1 MKRMEDQGMW
11 STVWYYTVL
20 SVESAL
26 GVFGL
31 RIIEEPRYAV
41 IERLPAAVEVRQ
53 YDARLAASVTVEK
66 GGDAGRNEAFRL
78 LFGYIA
84 GANASAARV
93 AMTAPVKVQE
103 PTRIAMTA
111 PVQVNET
118 AGETRMLFFLP
129 ASVSA
134 ETAPV
139 PTDPRVKIVV
149 QPPETVAVLRFSG
162 TSRAVGEKRNAL
174 AETLAGTA
182 WKPQGEPYFMGYD
195 PPFTIPFLR
204 RNEVAVPVVKA
215 M

>member
-1 MKRMEDQGMW
+1 MW
-11 STVWYYTVL
+11 STIWYYTVL

-41 IERLPAAVEVRQ
+41 IATLPAAVEVRQ
-53 YDARLAASVTVEK
+53 YDARPAAAVTVEK
-66 GGDAGRNEAFRL
+66 GGDAGRGEAFRL
-78 LFGYIA
+78 LFAYIA
-84 GANASAARV
+84 GANTSGSRL

-103 PTRIAMTA
+103 PTRLAMTA

-129 ASVSA
+129 GAVSA
-134 ETAPV
+134 DAAPV
-139 PTDPRVKIVV
+139 PTDPRVKIVT

-162 TSRAVGEKRNAL
+162 TTRGVDEKRKAL
-174 AETLAGTA
+174 IETLAGTA

-204 RNEVAVPVVKA
+204 RNEVAVAVAKA
-215 M
+215 G